1 MKAAFVS
8 QPSSLPLIQ
17 AVAGLALALVCAG
30 CRPATAVPKSE
41 AEPIPVGISVPE
53 YGAYLGAYID
63 SGDDEDEVSLDKLV
77 EFEEL
82 AGKKQAIVA
91 SSSYWG
97 QQTFPSANLRIISRH
112 GSIPLL
118 FWSPW
123 DKPYEQNKGPDRF
136 SLDDILEGKWDGY
149 IDRWADGAREYG
161 RPFFVAWGLEMNGNW
176 FPWS

>member
-1 MKAAFVS
+1 MKLRSLVVALSFLLAA
-8 QPSSLPLIQ
+8 
-17 AVAGLALALVCAG
+17 CK
-30 CRPATAVPKSE
+30 PAPIAPKPEAEVIPTGIAVPE
-41 AEPIPVGISVPE
+41 A
-53 YGAYLGAYID
+53 GAYLGAYID

-82 AGKKQAIVA
+82 AEKKQAIVA

-123 DKPYEQNKGPDRF
+123 DKPYAQNKGPDQF
-136 SLDDILEGKWDGY
+136 SLDAILEGK
-149 IDRWADGAREYG
+149 
-161 RPFFVAWGLEMNGNW
+161 
-176 FPWS
+176 